1 MCGLSSNFLRVLR
14 PPGLGAGPKFAAKG
28 AASWLACLVKARDAR
43 SHGAEKSPAATTA
56 CAAMAS
62 SSRPRLLFGGGGG
75 GSETSEA
82 AGSAVSSA
90 GPSADSGREGPPA
103 GFFVTLVVGAVVLCA
118 LLCCLR
124 RLIRTGADHLHRQQ
138 AARHSPMRDEGA
150 QQQRASIAANIV
162 ASLTP
167 HIAATAAQELCA
179 AAEEEQLNPTG
190 DADDGTSTVFSARES
205 DAIM

>member
-1 MCGLSSNFLRVLR
+1 MVTLLKEDLALLEKVLRVGVANTKA
-14 PPGLGAGPKFAAKG
+14 PADTKSGADAF
-28 AASWLACLVKARDAR
+28 LALPDLTKELEA
-43 SHGAEKSPAATTA
+43 
-56 CAAMAS
+56 
-62 SSRPRLLFGGGGG
+62 
-75 GSETSEA
+75 EA

-90 GPSADSGREGPPA
+90 GPSAYSGSEGPPA

-118 LLCCLR
+118 ILCCLR

-179 AAEEEQLNPTG
+179 VAEEEQLNPTG

>member
-1 MCGLSSNFLRVLR
+1 
-14 PPGLGAGPKFAAKG
+14 
-28 AASWLACLVKARDAR
+28 
-43 SHGAEKSPAATTA
+43 
-56 CAAMAS
+56 MAS
-62 SSRPRLLFGGGGG
+62 SSRPRLLFGDGG
-75 GSETSEA
+75 GSSGSYEA

-90 GPSADSGREGPPA
+90 GPSADSGSEGPPA
-103 GFFVTLVVGAVVLCA
+103 GFFVALVVGALVLCA
-118 LLCCLR
+118 ILCCLR

-179 AAEEEQLNPTG
+179 VAEEEQLNPTG

>member
-1 MCGLSSNFLRVLR
+1 MEQ
-14 PPGLGAGPKFAAKG
+14 
-28 AASWLACLVKARDAR
+28 
-43 SHGAEKSPAATTA
+43 AEH
-56 CAAMAS
+56 
-62 SSRPRLLFGGGGG
+62 
-75 GSETSEA
+75 
-82 AGSAVSSA
+82 
-90 GPSADSGREGPPA
+90 
-103 GFFVTLVVGAVVLCA
+103 GAVVLCA
-118 LLCCLR
+118 ILCCLR
-124 RLIRTGADHLHRQQ
+124 RLLRSADHLHRQQ

-179 AAEEEQLNPTG
+179 VAEEEQLNPTG

>member
-1 MCGLSSNFLRVLR
+1 
-14 PPGLGAGPKFAAKG
+14 
-28 AASWLACLVKARDAR
+28 
-43 SHGAEKSPAATTA
+43 
-56 CAAMAS
+56 MAS
-62 SSRPRLLFGGGGG
+62 SSRPRLLFGDGG
-75 GSETSEA
+75 GSSESPEA
-82 AGSAVSSA
+82 AGTAGSSA
-90 GPSADSGREGPPA
+90 GPSADSGSEAAPA
-103 GFFVTLVVGAVVLCA
+103 GFYVTLVVGAVVLCA
-118 LLCCLR
+118 ILCCLR
-124 RLIRTGADHLHRQQ
+124 RLIRGADHLHRQQ

-179 AAEEEQLNPTG
+179 VAEEEQLNPTG

>member
-1 MCGLSSNFLRVLR
+1 MAEVPSLEDLRTR
-14 PPGLGAGPKFAAKG
+14 
-28 AASWLACLVKARDAR
+28 
-43 SHGAEKSPAATTA
+43 AEIAPAAA
-56 CAAMAS
+56 DNRCAMAS
-62 SSRPRLLFGGGGG
+62 SSRPRLLFGDGG
-75 GSETSEA
+75 GSIGSSEA

-90 GPSADSGREGPPA
+90 GPSADSGSEAAPA
-103 GFFVTLVVGAVVLCA
+103 GFYVTLVLGAVVLCA

-124 RLIRTGADHLHRQQ
+124 RLIRTGSDHLHRQQ

-179 AAEEEQLNPTG
+179 VAEEEQLNPTG